1 MLSNDNGGCGKR
13 LPSSLFQ
20 EMALTIDHKKEPGEK
35 RRHPRHPVKA
45 GRITANQR
53 TGEIIDISMGGLAFS
68 YVQRDDWDGESFDR
82 GMLLGE
88 RDLCIEDLPLKVIS
102 DCAIN
107 SGISII
113 RRCGAQ
119 FGELT
124 AKQIA
129 QLEYFIWANSSGRD
143 TEEDGLWDETD

>member
-1 MLSNDNGGCGKR
+1 MATTRKKNLAERR
-13 LPSSLFQ
+13 L
-20 EMALTIDHKKEPGEK
+20 
-35 RRHPRHPVKA
+35 HPRHPAKA
-45 GRITANQR
+45 GTITANNR

-68 YVQRDDWDGESFDR
+68 YLEREDWDGDSFDR

-88 RDLCIEDLPLKVIS
+88 DDLCIEDLPLKVIS

-113 RRCGAQ
+113 RRCGVQ
-119 FGELT
+119 FGRLT
-124 AKQIA
+124 PKQMA

-143 TEEDGLWDETD
+143 ADEGGPWEETD

>member
-1 MLSNDNGGCGKR
+1 
-13 LPSSLFQ
+13 
-20 EMALTIDHKKEPGEK
+20 MAATRKKDPTE
-35 RRHPRHPVKA
+35 RRQHPRHPAKA
-45 GRITANQR
+45 GTITANNQ

-68 YVQRDDWDGESFDR
+68 YLEREDWDGESFDR

-88 RDLCIEDLPLKVIS
+88 DDLCIEDLPLKIIS

-113 RRCGAQ
+113 RRCGVQ
-119 FGELT
+119 FGKLT
-124 AKQIA
+124 PKQMA

-143 TEEDGLWDETD
+143 ADESGQWDETD